1 MSGERTKTFFSLE
14 IFLMSQRCLFHRKL
28 TSPMSSKV
36 FFFKCINVGF
46 QFMCM
51 PHTSPPCPAHYVQT
65 HIFTHPRDFFCNG
78 GRECGGGG
86 GGGRNPS
93 EWPQIPEI
101 TKYSLHLHPSTQMQ
115 REASLI
121 GIESQ
126 KSQKAETWTIHR
138 DNFKMPST
146 GHSP

>member
-28 TSPMSSKV
+28 TSPMSSKG
-36 FFFKCINVGF
+36 FFLNASMWDFNSCA
-46 QFMCM
+46 CHTL
-51 PHTSPPCPAHYVQT
+51 PHPALPTMYRHTYSHTQGTPFVT
-65 HIFTHPRDFFCNG
+65 GEENAG
-78 GRECGGGG
+78 VGG

-126 KSQKAETWTIHR
+126 KSQKAET
-138 DNFKMPST
+138 
-146 GHSP
+146 